1 MALMNG
7 VFEVIERAIS
17 EHDVQR
23 VLQVRLKVGEL
34 TNADKEAL
42 ELAFEAYAK
51 GTPCEGAELIVQ
63 RIPVKARCTICQQE
77 FLVNNVISHVRL
89 QLGLHLI
96 YIALNN
102 AKSKQPL
109 IQMGQKFLLKEIE
122 ICA

>member
-1 MALMNG
+1 MHEMALMNG

-77 FLVNNVISHVRL
+77 FLVNNVIFSCPKC
-89 QLGLHLI
+89 I
-96 YIALNN
+96 N
-102 AKSKQPL
+102 ARVEI
-109 IQMGQKFLLKEIE
+109 IQGEELLLESLE
-122 ICA
+122 VE